1 MMKKCDLHIHTVKG
15 ISDRDFDFS
24 MDVLRDYVQKMH
36 IDVIAITNH
45 DLFDYN
51 NYMAIQRELPNTIV
65 LPGIE
70 VDLEK
75 GHILVIADNKDDVLF
90 DFNNKCEAVKEK
102 IKTEHDYLSLEEFL
116 QIFTDLNNY
125 LLIPHYD
132 KDPSLPSSVIDCI
145 AAHIQSGEVTSI
157 KKFLSMQKNVEEKLT
172 PVLFSDFRCEKTEEG
187 IQLPVRQ
194 TFLNINEVSVGT
206 LKLCLQDKNKA
217 ALSEKAGNKLFQV
230 FDDGQ
235 MLSTGLNIMYGKRST
250 GKSFTMDKIYEL
262 YSDRAKYIKQFDLL
276 NHGQEY
282 GKEQFVSEQKIRL
295 ESKVAEFFKPFKD
308 VVDVMLLLPSSHSDE
323 MDVENYMAAL
333 MKKAEMENQN
343 DIYSNTKLYEE
354 ASYNLGQSEELKKII
369 EAVKSLLDS
378 SSYKD
383 VIEKHIDRNALR
395 NLFKELVE
403 MYWEREFEN
412 GLKLLANNILTAVK
426 ADLTLFSTIPPVPD
440 VDLYSIVLREEQR
453 QCFEKIATGIKSKK
467 DIYSERKGRFSI
479 KVSKRPYQNASDIKK
494 GSGTSTPLSSI
505 YSSYQKPIDY
515 LEKLKEM
522 GVESS
527 MIHKTFAGVDYVV
540 LNEDG
545 LEVSGGERSEFVFI
559 QKIQDAQ
566 LYDILL
572 IDEPESSFD
581 NVFLNNQING
591 FIKKMSDI
599 MPVVVSTHNSTIGRS
614 IQPDY
619 ILYAEK
625 KVENGDAVFRR
636 YSGFPGD
643 KKLVSVDGSEISN
656 FDVTINSL
664 EAGADVYDKRK
675 EIYEV
680 LKNRK

>member
-1 MMKKCDLHIHTVKG
+1 MKKCDLHIHTVKG
-15 ISDRDFDFS
+15 ISDREIVFS
-24 MDVLRDYVQKMH
+24 MNVLKEYVEKMH

-51 NYMAIQRELPNTIV
+51 NYMVIQRELPETIV

-75 GHILVIADNKDDVLF
+75 GHILVIADNKDDVIF
-90 DFNNKCEAVKEK
+90 DFISKCNAVREK
-102 IKTEHDYLSLEEFL
+102 IRTDHDSISLDLFC
-116 QIFTDLNNY
+116 QIFGDLNNY

-132 KDPSLPSSVIDCI
+132 KTPSLPQPVIEQLSDY
-145 AAHIQSGEVTSI
+145 IQAGEVTSI
-157 KKFLSMQKNVEEKLT
+157 KKFLSMQKSPEERLT
-172 PVLFSDFRCEKTEEG
+172 PVLFSDFRCEETDNV

-194 TFLNINEVSVGT
+194 TFLDINEVSVGA
-206 LKLCLQDKNKA
+206 LKLCLQDKSKA
-217 ALSEKAGNKLFQV
+217 TLSEKDGNKLFQV

-250 GKSFTMDKIYEL
+250 GKSFTMDKIYEI
-262 YSDRAKYIKQFDLL
+262 YGERAKYIEQFDLL
-276 NHGQEY
+276 NKGQEY
-282 GKEQFVSEQKIRL
+282 GKEQFVSDQKIRL
-295 ESKVAEFFKPFKD
+295 ESKVAEYFKPFKD
-308 VVDVMLLLPSSHSDE
+308 VVDKIILLPSSHSDE
-323 MDVENYMAAL
+323 TEVENYLNAL

-354 ASYNLGQSEELKKII
+354 TCFGLSVNDELKKLI
-369 EAVKSLLDS
+369 EAVQLLLES
-378 SSYKD
+378 VSYR
-383 VIEKHIDRNALR
+383 ELIDKRLDK
-395 NLFKELVE
+395 NL
-403 MYWEREFEN
+403 
-412 GLKLLANNILTAVK
+412 LKLLLKEFVDLYRERNYENVLKQLSNGILSAVK
-426 ADLTLFSTIPPVPD
+426 ADLTLYSAIPPVPD
-440 VDLYSIVLREEQR
+440 IDLYSIILRGEQR
-453 QCFEKIATGIKSKK
+453 KCFEKIANSVKSNN
-467 DIYSERKGRFSI
+467 DIYSENKGRFTI
-479 KVSKRPYQNASDIKK
+479 KVCKRAYHNASDIKK
-494 GSGTSTPLSSI
+494 GCGTSTPLAGI
-505 YSSYQKPIDY
+505 YPYYQRPIAY
-515 LEKLKEM
+515 LEKLKEY

-527 MIHKTFAGVDYVV
+527 SIHKAFAGVDYVV
-540 LNEDG
+540 LNDDG

-619 ILYAEK
+619 IIYAEK
-625 KVENGDAVFRR
+625 KVENGVRVFRR

-656 FDVTINSL
+656 FDVTLNSL
-664 EAGADVYDKRK
+664 EAGADVYDRRK

-680 LKNRK
+680 LKSR